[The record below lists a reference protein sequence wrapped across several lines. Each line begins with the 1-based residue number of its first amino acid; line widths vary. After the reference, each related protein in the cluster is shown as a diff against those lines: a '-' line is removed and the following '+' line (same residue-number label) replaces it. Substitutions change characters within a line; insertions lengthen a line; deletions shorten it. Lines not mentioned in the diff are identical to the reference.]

1 MHPRRYAP
9 FATVLVAL
17 LVALGYAVAAG
28 GAPPAPSYDA
38 GQARKG
44 QTVFYEQCAECHGGN
59 LEGNFGPAL
68 AGGDGNI
75 QWDTV
80 KYVYT
85 YMTGHMP
92 AGNAG
97 GLSKDEYV
105 DLMSFL
111 LKMHGHAP
119 GKRALTEDAAKNS
132 KALLGL

>member
-1 MHPRRYAP
+1 MPPRRYAP
-9 FATVLVAL
+9 FAIVFVLL
-17 LVALGYAVAAG
+17 LVALRYALAAG
-28 GAPPAPSYDA
+28 SAPAAPSYSAD
-38 GQARKG
+38 QARKG
-44 QTVFYEQCAECHGGN
+44 QTVFYLQCAECHGGN

-75 QWDTV
+75 QWDSV

-111 LKMHGHAP
+111 LKMHGHAA
-119 GKRALTEDAAKNS
+119 GKSALTEDAAKNS
-132 KALLGL
+132 KALLGQ